1 MQIRNSKFI
10 NYFAF
15 QVTTPIVHSKGAVHV
30 DLGAGAIPRN
40 PMRAD
45 KVLATDY
52 QPSQRFSTEVE
63 RVQSDLTKRLPFED
77 NSIDSFSAFDVLEHI
92 PRWERVGDEINFPFI
107 DLMNEIYRA
116 LKPGGYLIAVT
127 PAFPSPAA
135 FQDPTHV
142 NIISVDTADYFCGDK
157 AGARTLGYGFN
168 GYFHKIQNNWLKG
181 PGTWEQSSWIR
192 NLGNTVIRDKNINL
206 EINQVPRFI
215 VRSFRVLRKK
225 KPTHLQWIFQKAT
238 EKETE
243 NWYPSP
249 LNQ

>member
-1 MQIRNSKFI
+1 MRIRNFKFLK
-10 NYFAF
+10 YLAF
-15 QVTTPIVHSKGAVHV
+15 QVTTPVIHPPGALHV

-40 PMRAD
+40 PMSAD
-45 KVLATDY
+45 KVIATDY
-52 QPSQRFSTEVE
+52 QPSQRFSGEVK

-92 PRWERVGDEINFPFI
+92 PRWERIIDQIDFPFI
-107 DLMNEIYRA
+107 NLMNEIYRA
-116 LKPGGYLIAVT
+116 LKPGGFLIAVT

-142 NIISVDTADYFCGDK
+142 NIITIDTADYFCGNK

-168 GYFHKIQNNWLKG
+168 GYFHSIQNNWLKG
-181 PGTWEQSSWIR
+181 PGAWEQSSWLR
-192 NLGNTVIRDKNINL
+192 NLSPVVIKENQLIL
-206 EINQVPRFI
+206 EIKEVPRFV
-215 VRSFRVLRKK
+215 VRSLRVLRKR

-238 EKETE
+238 EEEFE

>member
-1 MQIRNSKFI
+1 MRIRNSRLL

-15 QVTTPIVHSKGAVHV
+15 QVTTPVAHRKGAVHV

-52 QPSQRFSTEVE
+52 QPSDRFSPEIE
-63 RVQSDLTKRLPFED
+63 RVESDLTRPLPFED

-92 PRWERVGDEINFPFI
+92 PRWERNGEKITFPFI
-107 DLMNEIYRA
+107 ELMNEIHRA
-116 LKPGGYLIAVT
+116 LKPGGFLIAVT

-142 NIISVDTADYFCGDK
+142 NIISIDTADYFCGNK

-181 PGTWEQSSWIR
+181 PGSWEQTSWI
-192 NLGNTVIRDKNINL
+192 NNPSDLVIREKSLNI
-206 EINQVPRFI
+206 EVNQLLRFA
-215 VRSFRVLRKK
+215 VRAFRVLRKRK
-225 KPTHLQWIFQKAT
+225 TTHLQWIFQKAT
-238 EKETE
+238 DEESE

-249 LNQ
+249 LN